1 MPLADFI
8 TLVADS
14 FPDKSSGL
22 KLKNALFGEART
34 KTLNDRFSECE
45 VLSELSVSEHSG
57 AFDPELLRLRHR
69 AKILCINSPE
79 DAKQL
84 ISKLFR
90 GPVNSLGEEILAGL
104 LEAMNPEIAKKITR
118 EQPHF
123 LPTLFRAK
131 SELGTSAELWRAA
144 GDHVREL
151 FESLSSID
159 NLTDERITAI
169 SEAIIA
175 GGAEMFVRRA
185 MEKWGEPAVF
195 GVLNYVAKSGKPL
208 SERVIGAMTFHDV
221 TIMKWLKEQT
231 DRPLFAKIVCVH
243 IVAPY
248 SYKIK
253 TFGSEIWLNTY
264 EELRE
269 QGNAVEVNYLAT
281 LLLALALQNA
291 SPSPTKVIGL
301 CFEHLHQLAWNDKMQ
316 DDNWIIL
323 DPIVPHHLIWLHDW
337 DKCER
342 MRRGLIEA
350 FVKFQWPPEKLHEC
364 IKSDDLL
371 VRILK
376 SAKAVQ
382 GGHEYF
388 SKFVRQ

>member
-1 MPLADFI
+1 
-8 TLVADS
+8 
-14 FPDKSSGL
+14 
-22 KLKNALFGEART
+22 
-34 KTLNDRFSECE
+34 
-45 VLSELSVSEHSG
+45 
-57 AFDPELLRLRHR
+57 
-69 AKILCINSPE
+69 
-79 DAKQL
+79 
-84 ISKLFR
+84 
-90 GPVNSLGEEILAGL
+90 
-104 LEAMNPEIAKKITR
+104 
-118 EQPHF
+118 
-123 LPTLFRAK
+123 
-131 SELGTSAELWRAA
+131 
-144 GDHVREL
+144 
-151 FESLSSID
+151 
-159 NLTDERITAI
+159 
-169 SEAIIA
+169 
-175 GGAEMFVRRA
+175 